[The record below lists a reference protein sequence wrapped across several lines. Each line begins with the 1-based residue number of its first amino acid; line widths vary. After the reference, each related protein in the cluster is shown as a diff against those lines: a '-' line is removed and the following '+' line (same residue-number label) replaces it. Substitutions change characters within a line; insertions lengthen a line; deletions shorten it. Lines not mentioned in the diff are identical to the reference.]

1 MIGFLIPGWL
11 KRGALALAGLALA
24 LLGARWS
31 GKREG
36 LSQARSEAQ
45 QKDAKNARKI
55 EDRADAA
62 RRRADADKRA
72 PDERLRDHNA
82 LRDD

>member
-11 KRGALALAGLALA
+11 KRAALALAGLALA

-55 EDRADAA
+55 EDKADAA
-62 RRRADADKRA
+62 RRRADDR
-72 PDERLRDHNA
+72 PVDERLRK
-82 LRDD
+82 LEGFRDD

>member
-11 KRGALALAGLALA
+11 KRAALALAGLALA

-55 EDRADAA
+55 EDKADAA
-62 RRRADADKRA
+62 RRRADTDKR
-72 PDERLRDHNA
+72 PVDERLRE
-82 LRDD
+82 LEGFRDD